1 MASPIPIPRSDLVRI
16 PSCGNGS
23 SASSSSSP
31 PGRPSASH
39 SMLLKLDGSHRYT
52 SISIMVAKNTLC
64 TYGVRYFDFSK
75 AFGYIERGVT
85 SDVFFR
91 KRPHT

>member
-39 SMLLKLDGSHRYT
+39 PMLLKLDGSHRYT
-52 SISIMVAKNTLC
+52 STVCPGS
-64 TYGVRYFDFSK
+64 
-75 AFGYIERGVT
+75 
-85 SDVFFR
+85 SDTPEKILNKFASENEAYTIF
-91 KRPHT
+91 